1 MTTDL
6 QDLAIR
12 LGAKNAAPT
21 GQFLGFSWDSR
32 DVRPG
37 SVFLAIKGS
46 RADGH
51 DHVVEALRAG
61 AVAAVVERPMAGPCL
76 VVDNL
81 VEALARFALSLR
93 EEFPGPVV
101 GVTGSNGKTT
111 TKELVAAALGSLGPV
126 LKSPGNHNTEYSAPL
141 VWASLDRHK
150 AVVAEMAM
158 RGFGQIAHLATFT
171 KPTIGIVTMIGTA
184 HIEMVGSR
192 AGIVQAK
199 SELLA
204 ALPPDGTAIAWREDE
219 YFDDL
224 ARASAA
230 PVRSFG
236 FSQEAEC
243 RITGYRPEGLTG
255 GTARIELG
263 GVKVD
268 VSLPA
273 PGRHMA
279 LNTAAALLAADS
291 AGVDPRDA
299 VEGIARAELPP
310 LRMQVV
316 ALPLGTALLDTYN
329 ASPDSTV
336 AAIKTF
342 DELPIGGRRLAV
354 LGEMLELGDFSE
366 SGHRMVGRALAES
379 RIDRTLLVGAPMAH
393 ALDEA
398 RRSGFP
404 ADRIVHIESLNLD
417 QIHRFIASTEA
428 GDTVLVKGSRALG
441 LERALEGLSS
451 PAATS

>member
-1 MTTDL
+1 M
-6 QDLAIR
+6 R
-12 LGAKNAAPT
+12 MGVKSGAPA
-21 GQFLGFSWDSR
+21 GHFSGFSWDSR
-32 DVRPG
+32 DVRRG

-46 RADGH
+46 RVDGH
-51 DHVVEALRAG
+51 DHVEEALSGG

-81 VEALARFALSLR
+81 VEALARFALSVR
-93 EEFPGPVV
+93 EQFSGPVV

-126 LKSPGNHNTEYSAPL
+126 LKSPGNHNTEYTAPL
-141 VWASLDRHK
+141 VWASLDCHR
-150 AVVAEMAM
+150 ACVAEMAM

-171 KPTIGIVTMIGTA
+171 EPTIGIVTMIGTA

-192 AGIVQAK
+192 AGIVKAK

-204 ALPPDGTAIAWREDE
+204 ALPSGGTGIVWREDE
-219 YFDDL
+219 YFEDL
-224 ARASAA
+224 ARASVA

-243 RITGYRPEGLTG
+243 RITGYRPEGMTG

-263 GVKVD
+263 GAKVD

-279 LNTAAALLAADS
+279 LNAAAALLAADS
-291 AGVDPRDA
+291 AGVDLHEA
-299 VEGIARAELPP
+299 SEGIARAELPP
-310 LRMQVV
+310 MRMQKV

-342 DELPIGGRRLAV
+342 DELPLGGRRLAV
-354 LGEMLELGDFSE
+354 LGEMLELGEFSE

-379 RIDRTLLVGAPMAH
+379 RIDRALLVGEPMTH

-398 RRSGFP
+398 RRAGFP
-404 ADRIVHIESLNLD
+404 DDRIDHVYVIDLN
-417 QIHRFIASTEA
+417 QIKSFVASMQD
-428 GDTVLVKGSRALG
+428 GDTVLIKGSRALG
-441 LERALEGLSS
+441 LERALEGLTS
-451 PAATS
+451 PTATS